1 MKKNEKEKLYEKVIT
16 LQNYN
21 RVIYRKLK
29 NYENTIE
36 RYKKITNKLKEENR
50 YLKKKVRKY
59 EESNNSRKNRK

>member
-50 YLKKKVRKY
+50 Y
-59 EESNNSRKNRK
+59 